1 MEINQSKLQKAVG
14 QLEILFWIYVNYSTQ
29 LWYTII
35 DRNAWLEQ

>member
-14 QLEILFWIYVNYSTQ
+14 QLEILFYVNYSTQ

-35 DRNAWLEQ
+35 DKNARLDQ